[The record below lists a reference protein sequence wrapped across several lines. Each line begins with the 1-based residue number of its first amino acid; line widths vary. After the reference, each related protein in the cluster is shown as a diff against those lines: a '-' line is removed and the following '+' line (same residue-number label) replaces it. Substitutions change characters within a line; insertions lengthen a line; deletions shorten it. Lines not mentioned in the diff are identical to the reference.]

1 MKRKVIPICGAVLLF
16 LLAAAVLL
24 YPLIS
29 SAYNEKHQSELLT
42 TYTEEIKQ
50 VDKTALIAARQQA
63 EDYNQ
68 ALVPGS
74 REMDAFSEEAILAAS
89 KEYRNLLDLSGSGIM
104 GYVEIPA
111 IDVYLPIYHGTDD
124 FTLEVGIG
132 HLLGSSL
139 PVGGES
145 THAILTG
152 HSGMASRR
160 MFTDLPQL
168 SLGDVFYLHIL
179 DEVLAY
185 QVYYTV
191 EVLPH
196 DTSKLQ
202 IVQGEDICTLVTC
215 TPIGINTHRLLVTG
229 ERIPYVEAEEIVQE
243 QIQKAEPQGSVWEEN
258 YLKGILIGLVCVMS
272 IALLIVVIALF
283 RRCRSLK
290 VRIFLVVLMSVIFLA
305 GASVFAF
312 PHIQGAMV
320 EKQME
325 KQASS
330 FLEQTVQDRVPEP
343 IEPTET
349 GVPAETTP
357 TEEIVPT
364 EAPAEREYEVLWE
377 AMVSYNETLWLDKQA
392 GLCDPWAY
400 IQPSFT
406 LGDFGLEDEVF
417 GVISIPKIKL
427 SMPIYLGATDA
438 HLAAGAAQLSQTSLP
453 IGGTNT
459 NCVLSG
465 HRGYNGAAFFRYV
478 PDLQPGDTVIITNL
492 WETLTYTVRYTDIIE
507 PYEVEKILI
516 REGKD
521 MITLLTCHPYASG
534 GKQRYVVYCERVS

>member
-1 MKRKVIPICGAVLLF
+1 MKI
-16 LLAAAVLL
+16 
-24 YPLIS
+24 
-29 SAYNEKHQSELLT
+29 
-42 TYTEEIKQ
+42 
-50 VDKTALIAARQQA
+50 
-63 EDYNQ
+63 
-68 ALVPGS
+68 
-74 REMDAFSEEAILAAS
+74 
-89 KEYRNLLDLSGSGIM
+89 
-104 GYVEIPA
+104 
-111 IDVYLPIYHGTDD
+111 
-124 FTLEVGIG
+124 
-132 HLLGSSL
+132 
-139 PVGGES
+139 
-145 THAILTG
+145 
-152 HSGMASRR
+152 
-160 MFTDLPQL
+160 
-168 SLGDVFYLHIL
+168 
-179 DEVLAY
+179 
-185 QVYYTV
+185 
-191 EVLPH
+191 
-196 DTSKLQ
+196 
-202 IVQGEDICTLVTC
+202 
-215 TPIGINTHRLLVTG
+215 
-229 ERIPYVEAEEIVQE
+229 
-243 QIQKAEPQGSVWEEN
+243 
-258 YLKGILIGLVCVMS
+258 
-272 IALLIVVIALF
+272 
-283 RRCRSLK
+283 
-290 VRIFLVVLMSVIFLA
+290 RIFLIVLMSTVFLA

-312 PHIQGAMV
+312 PHIQGAMG

-349 GVPAETTP
+349 EIPEETTSTEDALP
-357 TEEIVPT
+357 TEVRT
-364 EAPAEREYEVLWE
+364 EREYEALWE
-377 AMVSYNETLWLDKQA
+377 AMVDYNETLWLDKQA

-417 GVISIPKIKL
+417 GVI

-521 MITLLTCHPYASG
+521 MVTLLTCHPYASG
-534 GKQRYVVYCERVS
+534 GKQRYVVYCEREP

>member
-1 MKRKVIPICGAVLLF
+1 M
-16 LLAAAVLL
+16 
-24 YPLIS
+24 
-29 SAYNEKHQSELLT
+29 
-42 TYTEEIKQ
+42 
-50 VDKTALIAARQQA
+50 
-63 EDYNQ
+63 
-68 ALVPGS
+68 
-74 REMDAFSEEAILAAS
+74 
-89 KEYRNLLDLSGSGIM
+89 
-104 GYVEIPA
+104 
-111 IDVYLPIYHGTDD
+111 
-124 FTLEVGIG
+124 
-132 HLLGSSL
+132 
-139 PVGGES
+139 
-145 THAILTG
+145 
-152 HSGMASRR
+152 
-160 MFTDLPQL
+160 
-168 SLGDVFYLHIL
+168 FYLHIL

-202 IVQGEDICTLVTC
+202 IVQGKDICTLVTC
-215 TPIGINTHRLLVTG
+215 TPVGINTHRLLVTG
-229 ERIPYVEAEEIVQE
+229 QRIPYVEAEEIVQE
-243 QIQKAEPQGSVWEEN
+243 QIQVAEPQGSVWEEN

-290 VRIFLVVLMSVIFLA
+290 IRIFLIVLMSTVFLA

-312 PHIQGAMV
+312 PHIQGAIMT
-320 EKQME
+320 QRME
-325 KQASS
+325 KQANA
-330 FLEQTVQDRVPEP
+330 FLEQSTQELIPAP
-343 IEPTET
+343 MEPTESEI
-349 GVPAETTP
+349 PEETTSTEDTLP
-357 TEEIVPT
+357 TEVPT
-364 EAPAEREYEVLWE
+364 EREYEALWE
-377 AMVSYNETLWLDKQA
+377 AMVDYNETLWLDKQA
-392 GLCDPWAY
+392 GLSDPWSY

-492 WETLTYTVRYTDIIE
+492 WETLTYTVTFTDIIE

-534 GKQRYVVYCERVS
+534 GKQRYVVYCEREP